1 MKVIGGGILAGLSLF
16 AQVINEW
23 FSHFFY
29 ALFQIARG
37 VALGGAGGFS
47 TPPAY
52 ANPYMSGVSGFGVQ
66 IFILTRILIWV
77 FMAFGIL
84 LVVWGLREKKV
95 SG

>member
-1 MKVIGGGILAGLSLF
+1 MKVIGGSILAGLSLF
-16 AQVINEW
+16 AEVLNEW

-37 VALGGAGGFS
+37 MALGAGGFS

-77 FMAFGIL
+77 FMALGIL

-95 SG
+95 SE